1 MTVCGVFLDKLR
13 QSARTTK
20 DKRQAERLSVSSQA
34 GIIAAAP
41 VTCTDAVNHRF
52 GGVGL
57 ASQVQ
62 LAECVLRLLLR
73 E

>member
-20 DKRQAERLSVSSQA
+20 DKRQGERLSVSSQA
-34 GIIAAAP
+34 GIIAAAS
-41 VTCTDAVNHRF
+41 VTCADAVNLRF
-52 GGVGL
+52 GGAGL